1 MKRLIPTVFVLFIA
15 CGLFFAG
22 CKKEQLEEKKK
33 ETQVESTEQTEEV
46 KDSGDDEEEKK
57 EDEVKAD
64 EPEDEPGREE
74 GGLFHKLINGVLRGE
89 KEINVREFQIS
100 PDKADSIYKY
110 FLLNNPLLFHLGVR
124 GNVGYRVD
132 SENPEYLMTFIP
144 RYSMST
150 VYFHQIYPFIEKG
163 LERYYALLDYRMAPT
178 EIAYTL
184 YQNLCK
190 EVVYG
195 ERNEGY
201 PFSAYS
207 AFSALGAFLSRK
219 AVCQGYSLSYFLL
232 LNALGIE
239 TDYVSGAVPGS
250 SGHAWNRIFLEGD
263 WYHVDAT
270 FDDASS
276 FNFAGIYSLN
286 KYFLCSDELFYT
298 AFDHPVPHLNLQERI
313 YAKSGNRFDDEK
325 CVVRRYDAK
334 GEIIKTEAM
343 YADGYWYYLSMKE
356 EKMKIIKSDFE
367 GRNIQEVRPL
377 SILSVVGNVDKVQY
391 TRDRIYFLDLI
402 DGKYCICSMNYD
414 GKDFRQERRISFIE
428 ASSKDLKLS
437 TDTSLPLHV
446 FKGKVALK
454 AELALAQL
462 KLLYFHGDEDYFH
475 LSHPQAKELQQLI
488 ETVVSSLKKNQ
499 VNDAQADVLAQELRN
514 KRKAYSVPLSI
525 KP

>member
-33 ETQVESTEQTEEV
+33 ETQVESAEQTEEV
-46 KDSGDDEEEKK
+46 KDSGDVEEEKK

-74 GGLFHKLINGVLRGE
+74 GGLSHKLINGVLRGE

-100 PDKADSIYKY
+100 PDKADSIYKS
-110 FLLNNPLLFHLGVR
+110 FQVNNPLLFHLSVR
-124 GNVGYRVD
+124 GNIGYRVD
-132 SENPEYLMTFIP
+132 LENPEYLMAFIP
-144 RYSMST
+144 QYSMPAA
-150 VYFHQIYPFIEKG
+150 YFHQIYPYIENAM
-163 LERYYALLDYRMAPT
+163 ERYYALLDYRMAPT

-207 AFSALGAFLSRK
+207 AFSALGAFLDRK
-219 AVCQGYSLSYFLL
+219 AVCQGYSLSYSLL
-232 LNALGIE
+232 MNALGIE

-250 SGHAWNRIFLEGD
+250 SGHAWNRIYLEGN
-263 WYHVDAT
+263 WYHADAT

-276 FNFAGIYSLN
+276 FRFTTMHSIN
-286 KYFLCSDELFYT
+286 KYFLSSDHIFYT
-298 AFDHPVPHLNLQERI
+298 VFEHPVPHSDSQERVFV
-313 YAKSGNRFDDEK
+313 KSGNRFDDEK
-325 CVVRRYDAK
+325 CVIRRFNVK
-334 GEIIKTEAM
+334 GNIIKTEAM
-343 YADGYWYYLSMKE
+343 YADGYWYYLSMKD
-356 EKMKIIKSDFE
+356 EKMKIVRSDFE
-367 GRNIQEVRPL
+367 GKNIQEIRPL
-377 SILSVVGNVDKVQY
+377 NILSVVGNVDKVQY
-391 TRDRIYFLDLI
+391 TGDRIYFLDLI
-402 DGKYCICSMNYD
+402 GGKYHICSMNYD
-414 GKDFRQERRISFIE
+414 GKDFRQEREISFIE

-437 TDTSLPLHV
+437 TDTSLPRHV

-462 KLLYFHGDEDYFH
+462 KLLYFHGEEDYFN

-488 ETVVSSLKKNQ
+488 ETTASSLKKNQ
-499 VNDAQADVLAQELRN
+499 VDDTQADVLAQELRN
-514 KRKAYSVPLSI
+514 KRKAYSLPLSI

>member
-184 YQNLCK
+184 YRNLCK

-207 AFSALGAFLSRK
+207 AFSALGAFLDRK
-219 AVCQGYSLSYFLL
+219 SVCQGYSLSYSLL
-232 LNALGIE
+232 LNGLGIE
-239 TDYVSGAVPGS
+239 TDYVTGAIPGT
-250 SGHAWNRIFLEGD
+250 SGHAWNRIFVDGE
-263 WYHVDAT
+263 WYHADAT
-270 FDDASS
+270 FDDAGSYAP
-276 FNFAGIYSLN
+276 NMYSIN
-286 KYFLCSDELFYT
+286 KYFLSSDYLFYT
-298 AFDHPVPHLNLQERI
+298 VFEHARPHLNLQERI
-313 YAKSGNRFDDEK
+313 YLPSGTRFDNEK
-325 CVVRRYDAK
+325 CVIRRFNVK
-334 GEIIKTEAM
+334 GNIIKTEAM
-343 YADGYWYYLSMKE
+343 YADGYWYYLSMKD
-356 EKMKIIKSDFE
+356 EKMKIVRSDFE
-367 GRNIQEVRPL
+367 GKNIQEIRPL
-377 SILSVVGNVDKVQY
+377 NILSVVGNVDKVQY
-391 TRDRIYFLDLI
+391 TGNRIYFLDFI
-402 DGKYCICSMNYD
+402 GGKYYICSMNYD
-414 GKDFRQERRISFIE
+414 GKNFRQEREISFIE

-437 TDTSLPLHV
+437 TDTSLPRHV

-462 KLLYFHGDEDYFH
+462 KLLYFHGEEDYFN

-488 ETVVSSLKKNQ
+488 ETTVSSLKKNQ
-499 VNDAQADVLAQELRN
+499 VDDTQADVLAQELRN
-514 KRKAYSVPLSI
+514 KRKAYSLPLSI